1 MLKISI
7 GISTSNRQPCN
18 LKFLLMKLRPVYV
31 VVLLGCA
38 VLISAFIGT
47 TKTDKKVRLADTSVG
62 FKIDTLVTNVIVPWQ
77 ITFLPDSSMLF
88 TERAGR
94 VRIYRNKKLLPKPA
108 LTISD
113 VALDK
118 KTGLLGMCLH
128 PAFAQNKWIYVAS
141 NYTDNNRIRVR
152 VARYA
157 FRNDS
162 LVNPFTIIK
171 DIPGNQN
178 HTGCRLVFGP
188 DKKLYITTGDA
199 DQPIL
204 AQDLKALNGKIL
216 RVNDDGT
223 IPADNPFAK
232 NDTAR
237 KEIWSYGHRN
247 PQGLVFEPT
256 TGVLF
261 DSEHGPTGGDEINI
275 IKPGQNYGWPLIHH
289 QDKRE
294 GMTSPLLEYTP
305 SIGPSEAMFYHGNA
319 FPELKGILLV
329 ACLRG
334 ESILRIKLDNDKPV
348 AQEVLLKKQYG
359 RIRSLVTG
367 PDGYLYISTSHHDPP
382 EGKGEPPY
390 DMILRLRPSKEKTKQ
405 QAQSIAINKKITVQK
420 QTAAVMFQQLCA
432 ACHGNHLQGTEK
444 TKSLLGRN
452 FSHGANKAAI
462 INNITNGIIAKG
474 MPSWRGAISKKDI
487 AKIADYVWVKSKQKP
502 SK

>member
-1 MLKISI
+1 
-7 GISTSNRQPCN
+7 
-18 LKFLLMKLRPVYV
+18 MKLRPVYV
-31 VVLLGCA
+31 VVLLCCA
-38 VLISAFIGT
+38 VMISAFIGT
-47 TKTDKKVRLADTSVG
+47 NKTDKKIRLADTAIG
-62 FKIDTLVTNVIVPWQ
+62 FKIDTLITNVIVPWQ
-77 ITFLPDSSMLF
+77 ITFLPDGSMLF

-94 VRIYRNKKLLPKPA
+94 VRIYRDKKLLPKPA
-108 LTISD
+108 LTVSD
-113 VALDK
+113 IALDK

-128 PAFAQNKWIYVAS
+128 PAFTQNKWIYIAS

-152 VARYA
+152 VARYD

-162 LVNPFTIIK
+162 LINPFTIIK

-178 HTGCRLVFGP
+178 HTGCRLIFGP

-223 IPADNPFAK
+223 IPTDNPFAK

-247 PQGLVFEPT
+247 PQGLAFEPG
-256 TGVLF
+256 TGILF

-275 IKPGQNYGWPLIHH
+275 IKPGENYGWPVIHH
-289 QDKRE
+289 QDTRG
-294 GMTSPLLEYTP
+294 GMISPLLEYTP
-305 SIGPSEAMFYHGNA
+305 SIGPSEAMFYNGNA
-319 FPELKGILLV
+319 FPELKGNLLV
-329 ACLRG
+329 ACLRA
-334 ESILRIKLDNDKPV
+334 ESILRIALNNYKPIS
-348 AQEVLLKKQYG
+348 QEVLLKKQYG

-367 PDGYLYISTSHHDPP
+367 PDGYLYISTSHYDPP

-390 DMILRLRPSKEKTKQ
+390 DMILRLRPSNEKVKQ
-405 QAQSIAINKKITVQK
+405 RVQSIAINKKSVAQK
-420 QTAAVMFQQLCA
+420 QTAALMFQQLCA
-432 ACHGNHLQGTEK
+432 ACHGDHLQGTEK

-452 FSHGANKAAI
+452 FSHGASKAAI
-462 INNITNGIIAKG
+462 VNNITNGIIAKG
-474 MPSWRGAISKKDI
+474 MPSWRGAISEKDI
-487 AKIADYVWVKSKQKP
+487 AKIADYVWITSKRKP